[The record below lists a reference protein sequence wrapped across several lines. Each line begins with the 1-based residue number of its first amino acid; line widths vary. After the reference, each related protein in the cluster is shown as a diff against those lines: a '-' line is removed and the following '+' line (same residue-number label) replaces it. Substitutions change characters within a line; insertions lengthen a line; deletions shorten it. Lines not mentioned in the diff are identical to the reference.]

1 MSAFGLAE
9 SMMTVSFGAASVR
22 PIGRAPL
29 FLDQIMAFLHQLWD
43 TWGPY
48 LGPLYDALNTEYIQ
62 SLLLTTV
69 VATVVFVSVMV
80 FVLHEGEGMVRA
92 LLKGPSVVTGLSSS
106 KESPP
111 RRTQVSGRP
120 SSAQTQTK
128 SQSPTTAELESAGVA
143 VHSTFVKDSEGYL
156 LSVEVHNRM
165 DQRIDMVVV
174 DTDLPTGV
182 DSRVGSFRMQRLG
195 TIKAGE
201 SKTAK
206 FGLVSTTGT
215 LSGIRGYVEF
225 MSASYEISRIEIPVP
240 EIRE

>member
-9 SMMTVSFGAASVR
+9 LMMTVSFGAASVP

-29 FLDQIMAFLHQLWD
+29 FLDQILTFLHQLWD
-43 TWGPY
+43 TWGPS
-48 LGPLYDALNTEYIQ
+48 LGPLYDALNSEYIQ

-69 VATVVFVSVMV
+69 VTTVVFASVTV
-80 FVLHEGEGMVRA
+80 FVLYEGQGIVRA
-92 LLKGPSVVTGLSSS
+92 LVGEPSALTGLSSS

-111 RRTQVSGRP
+111 PRAQLSGRP
-120 SSAQTQTK
+120 SSAQTQIK
-128 SQSPTTAELESAGVA
+128 RESPTTAELESAGVA

-174 DTDLPTGV
+174 DTDLPAGV

-195 TIKAGE
+195 TIKPGE
-201 SKTAK
+201 SKTAR